1 MDSKPDFV
9 IVGGGLAGLVVAARL
24 TEDPETTVLVL
35 EAGKDHSSDPRIRT
49 PAFWISLLGQE
60 DFDWDYR
67 STEQKGFDGKVV
79 PLSQGKILGG
89 SSAINGEAFV
99 ANSKVAVDAWAE
111 FGNPGWDWD
120 TLGPYYKKSHTLT
133 RPSPAAC
140 EHLRLNYI
148 DDSVRG
154 TDGPVQASFPEETK
168 DPLPTAW
175 VDTLAALGYPARG
188 DPFSGQF
195 SGGYINAMNIDPVS
209 KTRSDVVSAYL
220 EPARS
225 RTNLHIEQGV
235 TVEKLIFD
243 NSSGKPKA
251 IGVQVRQENF
261 TKTVTAEKEI
271 ILAAGVFGT
280 PKILELSGIGSREH
294 LEPLGIKVVVDNP
307 NVGENLQDH
316 PNTSMSFEVVDGV
329 ETLDA
334 LSRQEPEA
342 VQAAMQQ
349 YMNEKSGPFS
359 TNGNFV
365 NAILPVPDFQGPNG
379 KAALDDVLST
389 TTEDATPG
397 PFSPSHSS
405 FVRQVLGNPAEGVGS
420 LFTYPSRC
428 NVIPTGAGASII
440 HHGEDSAPGNFLTIC
455 AALLYPLSR
464 GSSHIS
470 STDPTAKPV
479 INPRYLEHPLDLE
492 VLARFLQYIE
502 KITHSA
508 PLNKYLKPNGRR
520 NYGAPMNMSDM
531 AVAKDYTKK
540 SGLSCWHPTSTCAM
554 LPQERGGV
562 VSPELLVYGV
572 EGLRI
577 VDSSVIPLATR
588 GNCQTTV
595 YAVAERAA
603 DLIKN
608 SYRGL

>member
-1 MDSKPDFV
+1 MC
-9 IVGGGLAGLVVAARL
+9 
-24 TEDPETTVLVL
+24 
-35 EAGKDHSSDPRIRT
+35 DH
-49 PAFWISLLGQE
+49 
-60 DFDWDYR
+60 
-67 STEQKGFDGKVV
+67 EQKGFDGKVV
-79 PLSQGKILGG
+79 PLSQGKMLGG

-99 ANSKVAVDAWAE
+99 ANSKSAVDAWAE
-111 FGNPGWDWD
+111 FGNPGWDWE
-120 TLGPYYKKSHTLT
+120 TLAPYYRKSYTLT

-140 EHLRLNYI
+140 EHLRLSYI
-148 DDSVRG
+148 NDSVRG
-154 TDGPVQASFPEETK
+154 TSGPVQASFPEETD
-168 DPLPTAW
+168 DPLPAAW
-175 VDTLAALGYPARG
+175 VDTLAALGYPASS

-220 EPARS
+220 QPAKGRA
-225 RTNLHIEQGV
+225 NLHIEQGA

-243 NSSGKPKA
+243 TSSGKPKA
-251 IGVQVRQENF
+251 IGVQVRKENNVLE
-261 TKTVTAEKEI
+261 TITPGKET
-271 ILAAGVFGT
+271 ILAAGAFGT

-294 LEPLGIKVVVDNP
+294 LEPLGITVIVDNP

-329 ETLDA
+329 KTLDA
-334 LSRQEPEA
+334 LSRQEPDA
-342 VQAAMQQ
+342 VHAAMQQ
-349 YMNEKSGPFS
+349 YMDEKSGPFA

-365 NAILPVPDFQGPNG
+365 GSILPLPDFQGPGG
-379 KAALDDVLST
+379 KAALDRVLST
-389 TTEDATPG
+389 TTGDATPG
-397 PFSPSHSS
+397 PFSPFHAS
-405 FVRQVLGNPAEGVGS
+405 FVHRVLGTPAEGVGS

-440 HHGEDSAPGNFLTIC
+440 NHGDDSAPGNFLTIC

-470 STDPTAKPV
+470 SANPTAKPV

-502 KITHSA
+502 KIVHSP
-508 PLNKYLKPNGRR
+508 PLTKYLKPDGRR
-520 NYGAPMNMSDM
+520 NYGAPMDLSSLED
-531 AVAKDYTKK
+531 AKQYTKK

-554 LPQERGGV
+554 LPEERGGV
-562 VSPELLVYGV
+562 VSPDLLVYGV

-603 DLIKN
+603 DVIKN
-608 SYRGL
+608 SYGGM

>member
-9 IVGGGLAGLVVAARL
+9 IVGGGLAGLVVATRL

-35 EAGKDHSSDPRIRT
+35 EAGRDHSSDPRIRT

-67 STEQKGFDGKVV
+67 STEQKGFDGKIV
-79 PLSQGKILGG
+79 PLSQGKLLGG

-120 TLGPYYKKSHTLT
+120 TLGPYYKKCHTLT

-140 EHLRLNYI
+140 EHLRLEYI
-148 DDSVRG
+148 DDSARG
-154 TDGPVQASFPEETK
+154 TSGPVQASFPEETN

-220 EPARS
+220 EPAKGRA
-225 RTNLHIEQGV
+225 NLHIEQDV

-243 NSSGKPKA
+243 TSSGRPKA
-251 IGVQVRQENF
+251 TGLQVRQDNVL
-261 TKTVTAEKEI
+261 KTVTPGKEI

-294 LEPLGIKVVVDNP
+294 LESLGIPVIVDNP

-316 PNTSMSFEVVDGV
+316 PNTSMSFEVIDGV

-334 LSRQEPEA
+334 LSRQEPDA
-342 VQAAMQQ
+342 VQAAMQK
-349 YMNEKSGPFS
+349 YMTEKSGPFA

-365 NAILPVPDFQGPNG
+365 GSILPVPDFQGPNG
-379 KAALDDVLST
+379 KAALDDVLSST
-389 TTEDATPG
+389 TVDATPG
-397 PFSPSHSS
+397 PFSTSHSS

-470 STDPTAKPV
+470 STDPSAKPT

-502 KITHSA
+502 KLAHSA
-508 PLNKYLKPNGRR
+508 PLNKYLKPDGRR
-520 NYGAPMNMSDM
+520 NYGAPMDLSDLS
-531 AVAKDYTKK
+531 VAKEYTKK

-554 LPQERGGV
+554 LPKERGGV

-603 DLIKN
+603 DLIKGTYKN
-608 SYRGL
+608 M

>member
-9 IVGGGLAGLVVAARL
+9 IVGGGLAGLVVATRL

-35 EAGKDHSSDPRIRT
+35 EAGRDHSSDPRIRT

-67 STEQKGFDGKVV
+67 STEQKGFDGKIV
-79 PLSQGKILGG
+79 PLSQGKLLGG

-120 TLGPYYKKSHTLT
+120 TLGPYYKKCHTLT

-140 EHLRLNYI
+140 EHLRLEYI
-148 DDSVRG
+148 DDSARG
-154 TDGPVQASFPEETK
+154 TTGPVQASFPEETN

-220 EPARS
+220 EPAKGRA
-225 RTNLHIEQGV
+225 NLHIEQGV

-243 NSSGKPKA
+243 TSNGKPKA
-251 IGVQVRQENF
+251 TALQVRQDNAL
-261 TKTVTAEKEI
+261 KTVTPGKEI

-294 LEPLGIKVVVDNP
+294 LESLGIPVIVDSP

-316 PNTSMSFEVVDGV
+316 PNTSMSFEVIDGV

-334 LSRQEPEA
+334 LSRQEPDA
-342 VQAAMQQ
+342 VQAAMQK
-349 YMNEKSGPFS
+349 YMTEKSGPFA

-365 NAILPVPDFQGPNG
+365 GSILPVPDFQGPNG
-379 KAALDDVLST
+379 KAALDDVLSS

-397 PFSPSHSS
+397 PFSTSHSS
-405 FVRQVLGNPAEGVGS
+405 FVRQVLGNPSEGVGS

-440 HHGEDSAPGNFLTIC
+440 HHGDDSAPGNFLTIC

-502 KITHSA
+502 RIAHSA
-508 PLNKYLKPNGRR
+508 PLNKYLKPDGRR
-520 NYGAPMNMSDM
+520 NYGAPMDLSDLS
-531 AVAKDYTKK
+531 VAKEYTKK

-554 LPQERGGV
+554 LPKERGGV
-562 VSPELLVYGV
+562 VSPKLFVYGV

-603 DLIKN
+603 DLIKGT
-608 SYRGL
+608 YKTM